1 MINCLPAM
9 RLVSVQEDGQVDQQ
23 SLDSVTASHHKTSC
37 SSVLSKNMTGIG
49 IKFSGHEPKYQT
61 SEIMEY
67 SLSPNSVLCFQR
79 I

>member
-1 MINCLPAM
+1 M

-23 SLDSVTASHHKTSC
+23 SLDSVTASHGLLKTSC
-37 SSVLSKNMTGIG
+37 SSVLSKNMTGTG

>member
-37 SSVLSKNMTGIG
+37 SSVL
-49 IKFSGHEPKYQT
+49 
-61 SEIMEY
+61 
-67 SLSPNSVLCFQR
+67 FQEHDWYWY
-79 I
+79 